1 MKTIAESLSKQR
13 GIGRYGESRLVVEAV
28 EYNIAYFEAT
38 GRWFHE
44 VYPAN
49 QDESNALASEGDD
62 SEKEQK
68 KRAALI
74 EQMRA
79 EAQARA
85 PKNGGAVPHAPPAKA
100 PRK

>member
-1 MKTIAESLSKQR
+1 MKTIAENLSKQR

-49 QDESNALASEGDD
+49 QDESNALASEVAD
-62 SEKEQK
+62 SAEEQK
-68 KRAALI
+68 KRAVLI
-74 EQMRA
+74 EIIDGRI
-79 EAQARA
+79 
-85 PKNGGAVPHAPPAKA
+85 PHVWITLKRPD
-100 PRK
+100 RQ